1 VCLTCSWAAAATTS
15 RRSFIAGGLAA
26 TGAVVLSTRGE
37 PALAAPLDSVSE
49 TVFLNGAVYT
59 MNPRAPWAR
68 AVVVRGNVI
77 AYVGDDAGAKAL
89 KGGGARVVD
98 LKGRFLMPGFVEGH
112 IHPMIGGYL
121 TRGVDLQVAT
131 RDELLAALAAYA
143 KSANAMAS
151 IRGFGWR
158 YNLFPDTGPR
168 KEELDR
174 IWPDKPV
181 FLVAIDGHCAWV
193 NSKALAI
200 ANVTRETP
208 DPVPGFSYFQRDSA
222 TGEATGYLVE
232 VPVMMDVLSASEPP
246 SYEAVATGT
255 AQWFPKAS
263 AAGITAL
270 FDAGIQILP
279 GTDGFE
285 LYAEFERSGKLPCRV
300 VASYYYNDPKVN
312 PVPLVKELRA
322 KYRGELFNVEV
333 LKINVDGG
341 DLQRTAAMLAP
352 YSDMPQTSGETL
364 IPAEILK
371 RVVVDADREGI
382 DVHCHSYGDAA
393 TRLTLDAIEAAI
405 ATNPSRDRRNALAH
419 QPIVSDADLPRF
431 AKLGV
436 IGQYSIQWAVPDPTW
451 EVTKT
456 RWGDRAQQMYRIAS
470 LVRSGGRISLGTD
483 WPAAA
488 YYSTY
493 KPLDAIEI
501 ATTRQELG
509 KGAAILPPA
518 DERISLAQALEANTL
533 GSAYMLRREKE
544 IGSIETGKLAD
555 LIVLQENLFEIA
567 PNEISRVPVAMTMM
581 NGRFTYEA

>member
-1 VCLTCSWAAAATTS
+1 VCLTCSWAAAATS
-15 RRSFIAGGLAA
+15 RRSFIAGSLAA
-26 TGAVVLSTRGE
+26 TSAAVLLTRGE
-37 PALAAPLDSVSE
+37 PAFAAAADSASE

-59 MNPRAPWAR
+59 MNPQAPWAQ
-68 AVVVRGNVI
+68 AVVVRGNRI
-77 AYVGDDAGAKAL
+77 AFVGDNAGAKAF
-89 KGGGARVVD
+89 KSAGARIVD

-121 TRGVDLQVAT
+121 TRGVDLQLAT

-143 KSANAMAS
+143 KSTKDTTS

-200 ANVTRETP
+200 ANVTGETP
-208 DPVPGFSYFQRDSA
+208 DPVPGFSYFQRDAA

-232 VPVMMDVLSASEPP
+232 VPVMMQVLSASEPP
-246 SYEAVATGT
+246 SYEAVAAGT
-255 AQWFPKAS
+255 AEWFPKAA

-270 FDAGIQILP
+270 FDAGIQILSVS
-279 GTDGFE
+279 DGFD
-285 LYAEFERSGKLPCRV
+285 LYTEFERSGKLPCRV

-364 IPAEILK
+364 IPADVLK

-382 DVHCHSYGDAA
+382 DIHCHSYGDAA

-405 ATNPSRDRRNALAH
+405 ASNPPRDRRNALAH
-419 QPIVSDADLPRF
+419 QPIVSDADLLRF

-436 IGQYSIQWAVPDPTW
+436 IGQYSIQWAVADPTW
-451 EVTKT
+451 EVTKA
-456 RWGDRAQQMYRIAS
+456 RWGDRAQRMYRIAS
-470 LVRSGGRISLGTD
+470 LKRSGGRISLGTD

-501 ATTRQELG
+501 ALTRQQLG
-509 KGAAILPPA
+509 NAGAAILPPL
-518 DERISLAQALEANTL
+518 DERIGLAQALEANTL
-533 GSAYMLRREKE
+533 GSAYMLRREKD
-544 IGSIETGKLAD
+544 IGSIESGKLAD
-555 LIVLQENLFEIA
+555 MVVLQENLFKVA
-567 PNEISRVPVAMTMM
+567 PNEIARVPVAMTMM
-581 NGRFTYEA
+581 NGRFTHET